1 MAGISRGW
9 ASLMV
14 VLSFMNGFQTQVR
27 DRMLSVLPHIELY
40 VPRMGAEQALSEWQ
54 KIADMAKKNPEVQG
68 TAPFVAA
75 QGMIVRGEA
84 LSGVQIRGID
94 PALESAVYDVAGQM
108 IAGHLDALVPRSEGP
123 PSERKS

>member
-84 LSGVQIRGID
+84 LSGVKI
-94 PALESAVYDVAGQM
+94 
-108 IAGHLDALVPRSEGP
+108 RSE
-123 PSERKS
+123 ERRVGKECGSMCRSRWSPDQ